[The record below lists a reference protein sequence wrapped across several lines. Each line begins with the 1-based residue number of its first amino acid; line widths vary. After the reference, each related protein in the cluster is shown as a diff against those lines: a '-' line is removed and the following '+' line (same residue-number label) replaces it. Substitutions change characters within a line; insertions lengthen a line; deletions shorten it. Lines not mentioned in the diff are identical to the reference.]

1 MRHERLL
8 WNRMFRTAYVFL
20 VFTAAIALV
29 SCGNDDGSK
38 SSSAQTPP
46 GAHPPS
52 EGASGSTG
60 KQDRSSSKRQSPGK
74 ADSPN
79 GTTTKQNG
87 STAGADGGAT
97 IPDTG
102 GATSGATLPRDRGT
116 VKKSPKRNRVRPPRR
131 IQDRRGLFST
141 RKVFRYGKLGCKS
154 FGPEH
159 IKQEWGAKS
168 LKSTDVAQAY
178 ANAWASV
185 APLRTRKAMYRGCLA
200 GLRQR
205 REEEQKLKR

>member
-1 MRHERLL
+1 
-8 WNRMFRTAYVFL
+8 MFRTPYVCL
-20 VFTAAIALV
+20 VFTAAIALA

-46 GAHPPS
+46 AAHPPS
-52 EGASGSTG
+52 EGASGTPG
-60 KQDRSSSKRQSPGK
+60 KQGKSASGEQSSRK
-74 ADSPN
+74 ADSPS

-87 STAGADGGAT
+87 SNARADGETA
-97 IPDTG
+97 PNTG
-102 GATSGATLPRDRGT
+102 GTSGAPVIGDQGSA
-116 VKKSPKRNRVRPPRR
+116 KKSPGKNRVRRPPR
-131 IQDRRGLFST
+131 IQDRHGLFST
-141 RKVFRYGKLGCKS
+141 RRVFRYGKVGCKS

-159 IKQEWGAKS
+159 IKKEWGAKS
-168 LKSTDVAQAY
+168 LKSTDVAAAY